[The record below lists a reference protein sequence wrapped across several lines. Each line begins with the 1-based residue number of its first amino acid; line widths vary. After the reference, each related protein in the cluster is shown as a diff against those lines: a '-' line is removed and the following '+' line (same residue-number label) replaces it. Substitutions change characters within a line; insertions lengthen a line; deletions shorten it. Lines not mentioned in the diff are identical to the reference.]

1 LGEIKKTARLI
12 FKAGVKVEVFIEEV
26 CYPATVVEDLGN
38 DLFSVEYNCSEN
50 NGESK
55 LCRVTVDHLHVR
67 PSVPQVRVLS
77 FGLLEKVD
85 AFVDFGWLS
94 GVITKKLADSRYIVY
109 FKHTNK
115 EKEVSYLDLRPH
127 IEWINDQ
134 QFVPHQVS
142 ISNGVE
148 HDELRE
154 TVSIKFTNAIGDKSI
169 CIDKQTSVVRTSM
182 KRSKLTNLG
191 SNLKPSK
198 KSKADITSDDLGLA
212 NGSQSKEVSNPVVGQ
227 ASNKAEKVYSVK
239 KKIRKR
245 EKGVELKRHM
255 ITLAKK
261 KGKLSGDSKDTKT
274 LPQGDSSPTTTPNI
288 VERKFGV
295 PIPVIMGLQC
305 YAVTSS
311 KSKKTAQLTS
321 KSPQNVETMTP
332 KQLTSESSQNVET
345 KKTKQLT
352 SKSPH
357 NVETMKRKQLT
368 SKSPQSVETK
378 TPKQLTSKSQNVV
391 EPEEPQSG
399 VSLAPKATCN
409 QEKRETDGDT
419 TTKKRGRPK
428 AKPKTPSAENNE
440 NGDVSVKEPYRNV
453 ELPLQ
458 QDKYDKPIKGK
469 RAKRRMISLN
479 TTSSP
484 PQDAQ
489 DSSKQKENGDSE
501 TNVEKSLDTVSDN
514 QPLSRWFAEKQ
525 ALATLESTGKK
536 PTENSKSL
544 SIVSNGDG
552 QSQVLTFEKRSA
564 LWGTMESMEVFRL
577 FPQKP
582 HFRPLD
588 NLTESA
594 RERHAINKM
603 VDFSS
608 VYEDMRR
615 LRIDHPR
622 VSIEDHLETLS
633 DLETHG
639 FDVSPLRNRLTELI
653 SLKDKREALESRSK
667 KVKDN
672 IESQRVVVQKL
683 DKEIKSIDK
692 RLADLKAKRDRALK
706 EKEKK
711 DSEVADLEAEIC
723 EIEDR
728 MRDCLCEFDELAT
741 TSFD

>member
-1 LGEIKKTARLI
+1 MVLITFLGFMLRTARLI
-12 FKAGVKVEVFIEEV
+12 FKAGVKVEVFVKEIW
-26 CYPATVVEDLGN
+26 YPATIVEDLGN
-38 DLFSVEYNCSEN
+38 DLFSVEYNCSKEN

-55 LCRVTVDHLHVR
+55 LCRVTVGHLHIR
-67 PSVPQVRVLS
+67 PSVAQFRVSS

-94 GVITKKLADSRYIVY
+94 GVITKKLADSRYVVY

-115 EKEVSYLDLRPH
+115 EKEVSYLDSRPH
-127 IEWINDQ
+127 VDWINDK
-134 QFVPHQVS
+134 QFIPHQVS
-142 ISNGVE
+142 VSNGVE

-154 TVSIKFTNAIGDKSI
+154 TVSIKFTNAIEDK
-169 CIDKQTSVVRTSM
+169 DQNRP
-182 KRSKLTNLG
+182 NLG

-212 NGSQSKEVSNPVVGQ
+212 NGSQSKEVSSPVVGQ
-227 ASNKAEKVYSVK
+227 ASNKAEKSFIVQ
-239 KKIRKR
+239 RKR
-245 EKGVELKRHM
+245 
-255 ITLAKK
+255 LARKI
-261 KGKLSGDSKDTKT
+261 
-274 LPQGDSSPTTTPNI
+274 LPQDAGDSSPKTIPNI
-288 VERKFGV
+288 VEKKFGV
-295 PIPVIMGLQC
+295 PIPVIVGLQC
-305 YAVTSS
+305 YAITSS
-311 KSKKTAQLTS
+311 RSKKTAQLTS
-321 KSPQNVETMTP
+321 QSPQNVETTTP
-332 KQLTSESSQNVET
+332 KQLTSESPQNVGT

-357 NVETMKRKQLT
+357 NVETKKRKKLT

-378 TPKQLTSKSQNVV
+378 TPKQLTFKTQNVV

-399 VSLAPKATCN
+399 VSLAPKETAN
-409 QEKRETDGDT
+409 QEKREIDGDT

-428 AKPKTPSAENNE
+428 TKPKTSSAENKE
-440 NGDVSVKEPYRNV
+440 NGDASVKKGSYRNV

-501 TNVEKSLDTVSDN
+501 TNVEKSLDTMSDD
-514 QPLSRWFAEKQ
+514 QPLSRWFAGKQ

-552 QSQVLTFEKRSA
+552 QSQALTFEKRSA
-564 LWGTMESMEVFRL
+564 LWGTMESMEAFRL

-588 NLTESA
+588 NLKESA
-594 RERHAINKM
+594 RERNAINKM

-608 VYEDMRR
+608 VYEDVRR

-622 VSIEDHLETLS
+622 ASIEDHL
-633 DLETHG
+633 
-639 FDVSPLRNRLTELI
+639 
-653 SLKDKREALESRSK
+653 
-667 KVKDN
+667 
-672 IESQRVVVQKL
+672 
-683 DKEIKSIDK
+683 
-692 RLADLKAKRDRALK
+692 
-706 EKEKK
+706 
-711 DSEVADLEAEIC
+711 
-723 EIEDR
+723 
-728 MRDCLCEFDELAT
+728 
-741 TSFD
+741 